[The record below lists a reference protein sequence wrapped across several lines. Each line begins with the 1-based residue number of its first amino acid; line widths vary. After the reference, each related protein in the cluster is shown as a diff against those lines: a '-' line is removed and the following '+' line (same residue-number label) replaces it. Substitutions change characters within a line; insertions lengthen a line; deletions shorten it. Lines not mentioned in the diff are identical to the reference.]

1 MLNRFVPAAVAA
13 VFLAG
18 LAFASPASAATL
30 PDGTYGCPQGYFC
43 LYTADGR
50 VIPINQD
57 KNSQYPNIRSFFNNS
72 MVGIY
77 DHVLVSY
84 VYSNGAAYT
93 KCIPPADGD
102 PAAGHETVDSP
113 VTVTRIQWRREN
125 CAA

>member
-1 MLNRFVPAAVAA
+1 MLKRFIPAAITAA
-13 VFLAG
+13 SLAG

-43 LYTADGR
+43 MYTADGR
-50 VIPINQD
+50 LIPIGQD
-57 KNSQYPNIRSFFNNS
+57 NNSPYKNVRSFFNNS
-72 MVGIY
+72 MVGTY

-84 VYSNGAAYT
+84 IYSNGAASS
-93 KCIPPADGD
+93 KCIPPADSD